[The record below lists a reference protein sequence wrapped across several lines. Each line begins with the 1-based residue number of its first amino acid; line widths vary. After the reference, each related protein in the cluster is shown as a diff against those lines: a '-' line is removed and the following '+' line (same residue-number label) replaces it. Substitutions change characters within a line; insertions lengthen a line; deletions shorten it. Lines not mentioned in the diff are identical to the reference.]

1 MAYHNDFFTEDI
13 SNVYCGGC
21 LCLVYIAVEL

>member
-1 MAYHNDFFTEDI
+1 MADNNDFFTENI
-13 SNVYCGGC
+13 SNVYCGDC